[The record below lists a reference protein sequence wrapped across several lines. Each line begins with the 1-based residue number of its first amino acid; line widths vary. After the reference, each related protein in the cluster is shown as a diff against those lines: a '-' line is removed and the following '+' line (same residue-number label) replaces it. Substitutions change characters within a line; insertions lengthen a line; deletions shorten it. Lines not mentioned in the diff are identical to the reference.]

1 MVPHST
7 ARRVFAR
14 IPARIPAL
22 AGVALL
28 SLAAVGCVSKEDYAA
43 LKMDRD
49 TLAETLAD
57 SQADAQTNEKLAE
70 GYKQQLARVAN
81 GNDASGAMA
90 SNYQT
95 QVANLTAERDAL
107 MGRYEEM
114 LGKIGTGPA
123 LPEALTSELTQL
135 AAQNPDLVAFD
146 ADRGIVKFKSDV
158 TFQSGDAEMQPA
170 ARSVIDRFAG
180 ILNGPAARQYELR
193 VAGHTDNVGNF
204 SAMTKSKGHKDNWYL
219 SAHRAISV
227 SEELIKNGIDAQRI
241 GATGFAD
248 QRPVASNNTQGGRAQ
263 NRRVEVMILPT
274 TVKAAAPQG
283 TEPAE
288 SPAPAAAAADRMPD
302 VTK

>member
-1 MVPHST
+1 MTLAHPAHLSRRVP
-7 ARRVFAR
+7 ARVFAF
-14 IPARIPAL
+14 

-28 SLAAVGCVSKEDYAA
+28 SLAAVGCVSKEDYQA

-57 SQADAQTNEKLAE
+57 AQADAQTNGKLAD

-81 GNDASGAMA
+81 GNDAGTAMA

-95 QVANLTAERDAL
+95 QLANVTAERDGL
-107 MGRYEEM
+107 MGKYEEM
-114 LGKIGTGPA
+114 LAKIGTGPA
-123 LPEALTSELTQL
+123 LPEALTSEITQL

-170 ARSVIDRFAG
+170 AKTVIDRFAA
-180 ILNGPAARQYELR
+180 ILNTPAAAPYELR

-204 SAMTKSKGHKDNWYL
+204 SQMTVSKGHKDNWYL

-227 SEELIKNGIDAQRI
+227 SEELVKNGVNAQRI

-248 QRPVASNNTQGGRAQ
+248 QRPVASNSTKEGRAQ
-263 NRRVEVMILPT
+263 NRRVEVLILPT
-274 TVKAAAPQG
+274 TVKPATPADAAPEPAAPTAAAPMDMG
-283 TEPAE
+283 
-288 SPAPAAAAADRMPD
+288 
-302 VTK
+302 K